1 MLEAVI
7 MAGRFELIDN
17 HASDFKSVLLIEKGI
32 IMLREHSFSPRIE
45 QAIADIVAEVEA
57 AR

>member
-1 MLEAVI
+1 

-32 IMLREHSFSPRIE
+32 IMLREHSFSPRID
-45 QAIADIVAEVEA
+45 QAIAGIVAEVEA